1 VCRNSGSRTK
11 NRKNRKNSTKID
23 FFLNFSFDKF
33 SLKLIE
39 NTTKMT
45 LKYLDIAQLGFETKK
60 KFEKNY
66 DRVLNHCAGH
76 DYYIVWFAST
86 AIFFISQYNLRVSK
100 NKNHYFISS
109 YLK

>member
-1 VCRNSGSRTK
+1 MNCLQKQSHYLHLAMQVKMGRLHSGPLGGKSQNSGSRTK

-45 LKYLDIAQLGFETKK
+45 LGYLDIA
-60 KFEKNY
+60 
-66 DRVLNHCAGH
+66 
-76 DYYIVWFAST
+76 
-86 AIFFISQYNLRVSK
+86 
-100 NKNHYFISS
+100 
-109 YLK
+109 